1 MSWYREVKTIYT
13 INLLMILYIV
23 WSIISTALFGN
34 PIDYK
39 FYLITLIGI
48 FITEYFL
55 TKKKIKN
62 VGIAISI
69 LVVLVLLYFSIND
82 VTYVVMN
89 AIYYVFETFIFI
101 KFAEESM
108 KYSALRGYIK
118 NSIIVM
124 MLVVVFMPRLDAH
137 QLQSTFRFYVIFLIS
152 SVLLLRESRAY
163 SSKIKK
169 RTPLKNNVLI
179 SAGMIFF
186 SFDFVLEIIFKIIGL
201 VLKLLGFIFSPLK
214 PLLYKFA
221 VILGSLLNPL
231 MSKLSKGW
239 QNYYKSNLNGM
250 AKIKA
255 SQYQKE
261 LHNTKSYNGV
271 ATIMAIVIGVIIL
284 CAIIYVMY
292 RFTRGKKEN
301 IKELKNDV
309 VEEREKIKNN
319 NKNTKSFF
327 SKLTEAFRKKENI
340 NEEIK
345 FLFGKFEFLTYKKEI
360 FKSYMTATQLTNVTK
375 AHIDESAE
383 LDKLSNIYNE
393 AKFSNRLMEKDKF
406 EAMSESFGKVRKKL
420 LELKENK

>member
-23 WSIISTALFGN
+23 WSIVSIALFGN

-48 FITEYFL
+48 FIIEYFL
-55 TKKKIKN
+55 TKKKMKN

-69 LVVLVLLYFSIND
+69 LVALVLLYFSIND
-82 VTYVVMN
+82 MTYVVMN
-89 AIYYVFETFIFI
+89 AAYYIFEVFVFV
-101 KFAEESM
+101 KFAEDSI

-124 MLVVVFMPRLDAH
+124 MFVVIFMHRLDAH

-152 SVLLLRESRAY
+152 SVLLLRESRSY
-163 SSKIKK
+163 SSKVKK

-186 SFDFVLEIIFKIIGL
+186 SFDFVLEAIFKIIGL
-201 VLKLLGFIFSPLK
+201 VLKFLGFVFSPLK
-214 PLLYKFA
+214 PLGYKLA
-221 VILGSLLNPL
+221 VILDSVLNPL
-231 MSKLSKGW
+231 MYKLAKGW
-239 QNYYKSNLNGM
+239 QNFYKSNPNGKL
-250 AKIKA
+250 KIKA

-261 LHNTKSYNGV
+261 LHNTKSSNGV
-271 ATIMAIVIGVIIL
+271 ATTMAIVIGIIIL
-284 CAIIYVMY
+284 CTIIYVIY
-292 RFTRGKKEN
+292 RFTRGKKKN

-309 VEEREKIKNN
+309 VEEREKIKND

-327 SKLTEAFRKKENI
+327 SKLTEAFRKKGNV

-345 FLFGKFEFLTYKKEI
+345 FLFGKFQFLTYKKEI

-375 AHIDESAE
+375 AHIDESDE

-406 EAMSESFGKVRKKL
+406 EAMSESFDKVRKKL
-420 LELKENK
+420 LDLKENK